1 MASDAGDNRE
11 RQQQQRELEEI
22 RRSFQ
27 EIGIRMGSMFE
38 PESRNGATAEQPSL
52 PAPAPAAQPPA
63 KGRPTWMLALVVAAC
78 LLIGG
83 GLGYLLHRPTADT
96 TDWPAVTVT
105 SIVTQTAPADPQ
117 TKFVAPPACLQTA
130 QRADEVID
138 LFTKNIRD
146 RRLSLAL
153 KAYTMASQACRKE
166 ASP

>member
-11 RQQQQRELEEI
+11 RQQRELEEI

-27 EIGIRMGSMFE
+27 EIGIRMGSVFE

-153 KAYTMASQACRKE
+153 KAYTTASQACRKE